1 MVTYLLKKSYLL
13 KNFKETKFEDL
24 WGDHGVFTTMWIY
37 GSPPKIL
44 FFKDHIDNLI
54 KSTKSYGILNRSIK
68 SKILK
73 LIKKNINVKKNYN
86 HLLRVALNKN
96 ILSIS
101 LRKRVKPSINFN
113 LKLVN
118 LKRYKPEFKNLKYK
132 EILKHLS
139 KLDNS
144 KSDIGLCSNKKIFE
158 TGTSNI
164 FFIKNKKVFSPINKF
179 YKGITFNFFRSKI
192 KNIILKDIKV
202 SSLKTYDEI
211 ILVGSGKG
219 VTSVKT
225 INQIKW
231 KRKSLKF
238 YNILS
243 KYYSTAV
250 NNYPRYKYTMKDP
263 NNPCIFC
270 NTKISGSDFENDL
283 AYASY
288 DTYPVSD
295 HHCLIIPKRH
305 VKDYFDLSN
314 EELIACNDLIKIVK
328 EEIISKDKNVKAFN
342 IGTNIGKISGQSI
355 MHCHIHLIPRRVGDV
370 ENPQGGVRGVIPSKQ
385 HYIRK
390 IK

>member
-1 MVTYLLKKSYLL
+1 M
-13 KNFKETKFEDL
+13 
-24 WGDHGVFTTMWIY
+24 
-37 GSPPKIL
+37 
-44 FFKDHIDNLI
+44 
-54 KSTKSYGILNRSIK
+54 
-68 SKILK
+68 
-73 LIKKNINVKKNYN
+73 
-86 HLLRVALNKN
+86 
-96 ILSIS
+96 SIS

-192 KNIILKDIKV
+192 KNIIQKDIKV

-250 NNYPRYKYTMKDP
+250 NNYPRYK
-263 NNPCIFC
+263 
-270 NTKISGSDFENDL
+270 
-283 AYASY
+283 
-288 DTYPVSD
+288 
-295 HHCLIIPKRH
+295 
-305 VKDYFDLSN
+305 
-314 EELIACNDLIKIVK
+314 
-328 EEIISKDKNVKAFN
+328 
-342 IGTNIGKISGQSI
+342 
-355 MHCHIHLIPRRVGDV
+355 
-370 ENPQGGVRGVIPSKQ
+370 
-385 HYIRK
+385 
-390 IK
+390 